1 LRAIR
6 SGIGDQ
12 CSGDVIAIASALLD
26 GVSVTG
32 ANINRLSRIG
42 AGSRSA
48 CFTSK
53 RALASMIA

>member
-26 GVSVTG
+26 GV
-32 ANINRLSRIG
+32 
-42 AGSRSA
+42 
-48 CFTSK
+48 
-53 RALASMIA
+53 